1 MNQNLDVF
9 TFIDNVRLG
18 CLHLDIQTFI
28 VLLFDQ
34 ACIACVPGLCQ
45 DGQVFLQII
54 WQLPGPGSGTGLDQ
68 MIVASFL
75 AGCYCDST
83 PSQSALRYNVS

>member
-45 DGQVFLQII
+45 DNQVFLQINKS
-54 WQLPGPGSGTGLDQ
+54 GSSQDLDLVQ
-68 MIVASFL
+68 
-75 AGCYCDST
+75 
-83 PSQSALRYNVS
+83 ALTR